1 TAAFYYSVIVNPPCS
16 TTTSGTSTICSGDPV
31 TLGVNASGGNG
42 NYSYQWN
49 NGATTASTSVNPTIT
64 TTYLVTATDNGGT
77 PAKIDSVKITV
88 IDYPTVKFGY
98 SPDKGCMPLEVTFSD
113 SSQAAAGSIYA
124 WDFGN
129 GDISNAMN
137 PTTIYP
143 DSGLYTVILSITTPQ
158 GCTGSDTIVNA
169 IESYSTPVAEFNY
182 SPLTPSI
189 MFNTVDF
196 EDKSLGV
203 VNQWSWTFGDSL
215 GSATI
220 NNPSFTF
227 NEVGEYDITLIVN
240 NQYQCT
246 DTIIKTISVKND
258 YSFFIPKAFSPND
271 DGVNDILEMYGF
283 NFSSFDMKIY
293 NRHGQLVNEAVTNPL
308 WDGRDLD
315 GNQLPAGIYVYTIK
329 MRETLNNKRHEYQG
343 TITLIR

>member
-1 TAAFYYSVIVNPPCS
+1 
-16 TTTSGTSTICSGDPV
+16 
-31 TLGVNASGGNG
+31 
-42 NYSYQWN
+42 
-49 NGATTASTSVNPTIT
+49 
-64 TTYLVTATDNGGT
+64 
-77 PAKIDSVKITV
+77 
-88 IDYPTVKFGY
+88 
-98 SPDKGCMPLEVTFSD
+98 
-113 SSQAAAGSIYA
+113 
-124 WDFGN
+124 
-129 GDISNAMN
+129 
-137 PTTIYP
+137 
-143 DSGLYTVILSITTPQ
+143 
-158 GCTGSDTIVNA
+158 
-169 IESYSTPVAEFNY
+169 
-182 SPLTPSI
+182 

-271 DGVNDILEMYGF
+271 DGVNDVLEMYGF
-283 NFSSFDMKIY
+283 NFSSFDIKIY
-293 NRHGQLVNEAVTNPL
+293 NRHGQLINEADKNPL
-308 WDGRDLD
+308 WN
-315 GNQLPAGIYVYTIK
+315 GNDMNGNPMPSGLYVYTIK